1 MQNPS
6 LNKVSQ
12 STYDK
17 SDNLK
22 SPTILKSPTDCYAYN
37 FDFEVERKP
46 LTNQIYEMENPSE
59 EESSVNNLNDL
70 EF

>member
-22 SPTILKSPTDCYAYN
+22 SPIILKNPIDCYAYN
-37 FDFEVERKP
+37 FDFEVEKKL
-46 LTNQIYEMENPSE
+46 LTNEIYEMENPSE
-59 EESSVNNLNDL
+59 
-70 EF
+70 

>member
-22 SPTILKSPTDCYAYN
+22 SPIILKNPTDCYAYN
-37 FDFEVERKP
+37 FDFEVEKKP
-46 LTNQIYEMENPSE
+46 LTNEIYEM
-59 EESSVNNLNDL
+59 
-70 EF
+70 